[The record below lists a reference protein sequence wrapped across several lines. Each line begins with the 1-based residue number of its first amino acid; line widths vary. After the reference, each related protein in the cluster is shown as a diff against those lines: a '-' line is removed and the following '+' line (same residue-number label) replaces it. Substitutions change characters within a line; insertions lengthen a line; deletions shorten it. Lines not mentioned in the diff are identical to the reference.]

1 MQKSPNGV
9 IIISNAVNT
18 VKMYA
23 RGALMA
29 KNSNVRRISDKK
41 KNKPKIR
48 FNIWVMI
55 IIFALSFAGCFVLY
69 MAAANMDENFFSDEF
84 STVVEE
90 SSGSAGLN
98 ESEDSEAAETTE
110 SVQQSA
116 VVNNPVPVSAAA
128 DISYLENC
136 CLVTDST
143 LIAMKDHTDFKDV
156 IGNAALSA
164 ASVNSTKIESSYG
177 TVTAYETLKIKK
189 PMNVYIML
197 GSDIGVSSV
206 DDMISSY
213 MTFVSNLKA
222 SLPEMKIYIMQL
234 PPVYADS
241 ETVTNAMIDEY
252 NSRLLSLA
260 NSLGVYCIDTNLEMK
275 TNEGSLKDEYW
286 SEETGTLNE
295 SAYSFIC
302 GYILTHTV

>member
-1 MQKSPNGV
+1 
-9 IIISNAVNT
+9 
-18 VKMYA
+18 
-23 RGALMA
+23 MA
-29 KNSNVRRISDKK
+29 KNNNVRRISDKK

-48 FNIWVMI
+48 FNICVMI
-55 IIFALSFAGCFVLY
+55 IMFVLSFAGCFVLY

-84 STVVEE
+84 GTVVEE
-90 SSGSAGLN
+90 SSGATEPNPAEG
-98 ESEDSEAAETTE
+98 SEAAETTE
-110 SVQQSA
+110 SVQKPA
-116 VVNNPVPVSAAA
+116 AVNNPVPVSAAV
-128 DISYLENC
+128 DISYLDEC

-143 LIAMKDHTDFKDV
+143 LLAMKDHTDFKDV

-197 GSDIGVSSV
+197 GSDIGISST
-206 DDMISSY
+206 DDMISAY
-213 MTFVSNLKA
+213 MIFVSNLKA

-234 PPVYADS
+234 PPAYADS

-260 NSLGVYCIDTNLEMK
+260 DSLGVYCIDTNLEMK
-275 TNEGSLKDEYW
+275 KNEGSLKDEYW
-286 SEETGTLNE
+286 SEETGAMNE
-295 SAYSFIC
+295 SAYNFIC

>member
-1 MQKSPNGV
+1 
-9 IIISNAVNT
+9 
-18 VKMYA
+18 
-23 RGALMA
+23 MA
-29 KNSNVRRISDKK
+29 KNNNVRRISDKK

-55 IIFALSFAGCFVLY
+55 IIFLLSFAGCFVLY
-69 MAAANMDENFFSDEF
+69 MAAANMDENFFDDEF
-84 STVVEE
+84 SEVDIVENSGASEQLE
-90 SSGSAGLN
+90 SSVPDNAEDTAGGENSSAQTVI
-98 ESEDSEAAETTE
+98 S
-110 SVQQSA
+110 
-116 VVNNPVPVSAAA
+116 NPIPASAAV
-128 DISYLENC
+128 DISYIESC

-143 LIAMKDHTDFKDV
+143 LLAMKDHTDFKDV
-156 IGNAALSA
+156 IGNDALSA
-164 ASVNSTKIESSYG
+164 SSVNSTKIESSYG

-197 GSDIGVSSV
+197 GSDIGVSST

-213 MTFVSNLKA
+213 MTFVGNLKA
-222 SLPEMKIYIMQL
+222 ALPEMKIYIMQL

-241 ETVTNAMIDEY
+241 ETVTNAMIDDY

-260 NSLGVYCIDTNLEMK
+260 DSLGVYCIDTNLEMK
-275 TNEGSLKDEYW
+275 KNEGSLKDEYW
-286 SEETGTLNE
+286 SEETGAMNE